1 MAITRITTPSITDDA
16 VDNTKLDLASNYA
29 FTGTVTG
36 TPQTMV
42 KTGSLVST
50 SDAGS
55 YSINSCFSATYL
67 NYFVTFKYAIA
78 TDGNQCHLKFRTG
91 GVTNSNANY
100 QSYIRYSN
108 QSGSVSETTNVN
120 GNSGVLATDLEA
132 TDSQGMQGFMY
143 IFAPFST
150 SYYTQVTTHFNSKTN
165 AGAKRFHRG
174 GIMVD
179 ALTSFDGF
187 QFTQNTGN
195 GSLVDLQCWGI
206 KE

>member
-1 MAITRITTPSITDDA
+1 MALIKIKSESMNLADDY
-16 VDNTKLDLASNYA
+16 T

-36 TPQTMV
+36 AGGGALI
-42 KTGSLVST
+42 KTGSLTST

-55 YSINSCFSATYL
+55 YSLDSCFSSTYL

-78 TDGNQCHLKFRTG
+78 TDGNQCYLKFRTG
-91 GVTNSNANY
+91 GSTNSEANY
-100 QSYIRYSN
+100 QSYIRYN
-108 QSGSVSETTNVN
+108 YQDGSTANTNNAN
-120 GNSGVLATDLEA
+120 GTSGVMAVDLEA

-150 SYYTQVTTHFNSKTN
+150 SYYTMVTTNFNSKHN
-165 AGAKRFHRG
+165 GGAKQFHRG
-174 GIMVD
+174 GITFD
-179 ALTSFDGF
+179 ATTSFDGF